1 MALQNTDLIAV
12 WRNTEQQNFKA
23 SITQL
28 ATAIADADN
37 TLAEVLTAGNTS
49 GGKDI
54 LITNSSDAT
63 VTTLSANNRNI
74 FTTTTQFNSR
84 IQIGSTAKILLKATG
99 DIYGVETSLI
109 GSTSTGNALSI
120 YPAGTTIDNLDAG
133 TQNPATVTITNAGV
147 ATFAGAL
154 EALSIDGGVYAS

>member
-12 WRNTEQQNFKA
+12 WRNSDQQNYRA

-28 ATAIADADN
+28 ATALADADN

-49 GGKDI
+49 GAKDI
-54 LITNSSDAT
+54 LITNSSDET
-63 VTTLSANNRNI
+63 VTTLSANNKNI

-99 DIYGVETSLI
+99 DIIGVETKLI
-109 GSTSTGNALSI
+109 GNTGTGKAVEI
-120 YPAGTTIDNLDAG
+120 YAAGTTIDNLDAG
-133 TQNPATVTITNAGV
+133 TGTATVTISNTGA